1 MSPDQQNTLYKV
13 QKTDDGKFLVL
24 NGTDRT
30 VMTCHDVHSANHYL
44 TLLNDAFKAGY
55 KSGFHDGRSD

>member
-1 MSPDQQNTLYKV
+1 MSPDQQGTRYKIK
-13 QKTDDGKFLVL
+13 KTDEDKFLVL

-30 VMTCHDVHSANHYL
+30 VMTCQDMHSANHYL

-55 KSGFHDGRSD
+55 KSGFHDARSD